1 MMPPRLVRLGA
12 AAAGAVLL
20 GTWWA
25 ARSWSSA
32 QLPVAAPLVVKVSY
46 YDHSDTLKR
55 NETLSYL
62 FARHG
67 IAGQE
72 LLRILDAAPGLS
84 PRRVPAGQ
92 VFEFRYAAG
101 ERLPRKV
108 KTRLGDDA
116 ILKLYREDDGAW
128 RGEREPIAWTPE
140 KIRVRGTVSSSL
152 YETLL
157 AVIPDTLLPAG
168 EKASLVWDL
177 SDGIFAW
184 EIDFAAELR
193 PGDEFRILLE
203 RLLSSE
209 GDVRYGR
216 VLAAVLEVGGRR
228 HTAYVMTDERGRNVY
243 YDAEGKSLRRAF
255 LKSPVRYRITSRFS
269 YSRFHPIL
277 REYRPHLGTDYRA
290 PYGTP
295 VEATGSGTVI
305 RAGRWGGYG
314 LMVAIR
320 HPKNIETRYA
330 HLSRLARG
338 IRPGVRVE
346 QGAVI
351 GYSGGSGLATGP
363 HVHYEF
369 LKNGRKINP
378 RVADLGDG
386 TPVPADRTAEFES
399 LRTYYDRWLSE
410 DGAQILA
417 IGSH

>member
-1 MMPPRLVRLGA
+1 MSPRLIRLGA
-12 AAAGAVLL
+12 AAAGLL
-20 GTWWA
+20 LAGTWWA
-25 ARSWSSA
+25 ARGWSSA
-32 QLPVAAPLVVKVSY
+32 RLPVAAPLVVTASY
-46 YDHSDTLKR
+46 YEHADTLRR
-55 NETLSYL
+55 NETLSHL

-67 IAGQE
+67 IAGGQ
-72 LLRILDAAPGLS
+72 LLSLLEAAEGLR

-101 ERLPRKV
+101 ERLPRRV

-116 ILKLYREDDGAW
+116 ILKIYREDDGSW
-128 RGEREPIAWTPE
+128 RGERAAITWRPE
-140 KIRVRGTVSSSL
+140 KVRVSGAISSSL

-157 AVIPDTLLPAG
+157 DLIPDTVLPASQ
-168 EKASLVWDL
+168 KASLVWDL

-184 EIDFAAELR
+184 EIDFATELR
-193 PGDEFRILLE
+193 QGDEFRILME

-216 VLAAVLEVGGRR
+216 VLAAVMEVGGRR
-228 HTAYVMTDERGRNVY
+228 HTAYVMTDDRGRNVY

-255 LKSPVRYRITSRFS
+255 LRSPVRYRITSRFS

-277 REYRPHLGTDYRA
+277 RQYRPHLGTDYRA

-295 VEATGSGTVI
+295 VEATGAGTVI

-330 HLSRLARG
+330 HLSRLAAG

-346 QGAVI
+346 QGEVI
-351 GYSGGSGLATGP
+351 GYSGSSGLATAP

-369 LKNGRKINP
+369 LKNGRQINP
-378 RVADLGDG
+378 RSEDLGDG
-386 TPVPADRTAEFES
+386 APVPADRAAEFES
-399 LRTYYDRWLSE
+399 LKAYYDRWLNG
-410 DGAQILA
+410 DDAQVVA